1 MKKIVTVLVL
11 LVSVSLNTFSKKDI
25 DAWKNEKNL
34 DQQYVV
40 FKENLNQ
47 WNGSFFFKELQIDQF
62 YGALKDSVKG
72 LESKIQ
78 EGRNQVATLQNELEV
93 KTSQLEEVQLNLEE
107 SNKQVN
113 SIRVLGM
120 YINKSAY
127 TLFMFLVIL
136 GLAVLSGIVFL
147 LYKRSNKITVYT
159 KNEYNELKEEF
170 EVYKKNS
177 MERYTKLNREL
188 HDTRMELK
196 RI

>member
-1 MKKIVTVLVL
+1 M
-11 LVSVSLNTFSKKDI
+11 
-25 DAWKNEKNL
+25 
-34 DQQYVV
+34 
-40 FKENLNQ
+40 
-47 WNGSFFFKELQIDQF
+47 
-62 YGALKDSVKG
+62 
-72 LESKIQ
+72 
-78 EGRNQVATLQNELEV
+78 
-93 KTSQLEEVQLNLEE
+93 EEVQLNLEE

-127 TLFMFLVIL
+127 TLIMFLVIL

-147 LYKRSNKITVYT
+147 LYNRSNKITVYT